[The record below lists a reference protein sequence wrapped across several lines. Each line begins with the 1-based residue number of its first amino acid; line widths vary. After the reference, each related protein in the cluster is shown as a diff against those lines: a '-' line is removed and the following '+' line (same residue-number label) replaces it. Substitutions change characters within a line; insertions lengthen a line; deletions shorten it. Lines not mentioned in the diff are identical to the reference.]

1 MASGEF
7 VKILLYTDVTRY
19 LEFKQIGASYVYRD
33 GRIAKVP
40 SNETEA
46 LTSPLMGIFE
56 KRRVKRFF
64 EFLSQYK
71 QEVPETH
78 NCGLRTSRSLARL
91 RSTCCWSLANARSF
105 QPPTEPCGAQS
116 SENLTYKQPS

>member
-46 LTSPLMGIFE
+46 LTSPLMGLME
-56 KRRVKRFF
+56 KRRAKRFF
-64 EFLSQYK
+64 EFLGHYK
-71 QEVPETH
+71 QEDPQTH
-78 NCGLRTSRSLARL
+78 M
-91 RSTCCWSLANARSF
+91 CW
-105 QPPTEPCGAQS
+105 
-116 SENLTYKQPS
+116 